1 MKSKYC
7 LIRLPES
14 AGLQAY
20 VYHVW
25 CGTSQREQMY
35 LSWFK
40 EYCRKE
46 DLFFEL
52 WDNVVDDYL
61 TGRYGHFICQL
72 SDIAN
77 PWFSVHLTI
86 SDAFRIAWQKSW
98 ESFDASQILKP
109 SAIPILLRYHPQ
121 RIARANKC
129 RVIQLAHPIRRKNLS
144 LG

>member
-7 LIRLPES
+7 FIRLPES

-25 CGTSQREQMY
+25 CGTSKREQMY

-52 WDNVVDDYL
+52 WDGVVDDYL
-61 TGRYGHFICQL
+61 TGRYGRFICQL

-86 SDAFRIAWQKSW
+86 SDAFYFARNNSW
-98 ESFDASQILKP
+98 ESFDASQVLQP

-121 RIARANKC
+121 RIARTNKC
-129 RVIQLAHPIRRKNLS
+129 RVIQLAHPIRS
-144 LG
+144 